1 MIRDVATF
9 GWKVGLAL
17 IFLLPMLYLL
27 QWAVLMAGMN
37 PNEGVAAVIYNG
49 MQFLP
54 SILLT
59 IGLGTVVCLLV
70 RIETHLRKDETGHG

>member
-17 IFLLPMLYLL
+17 IILLPMLYLL
-27 QWAVLMAGMN
+27 QWAILLAGID
-37 PNEGVAAVIYNG
+37 PTQGVASAIFHG

-54 SILLT
+54 SMLLT
-59 IGLGTVVCLLV
+59 IGLGTIICLLV
-70 RIETHLRKDETGHG
+70 RIETHLRNGRE